1 LTRVIL
7 TGAAAA
13 LTVALAAASPA
24 GAIRAP
30 QSDLDAF
37 MAKVLASRDENWK
50 KLQQY
55 ILDERERVEV
65 RGPSNLP
72 VWGQE
77 HEYSWFIREGYF
89 VRSPVKADGVTI
101 AEEERRKAED
111 TYLRRAK
118 EREARAKRDAAEKA
132 AASASAAEPS
142 PPPPPDA
149 PPPVDAPPPT
159 LDALLTQ
166 TRRPQF
172 VDSAYFLNFKFEPG
186 KYALV
191 GRETFEGREV
201 LRVEYYPSRLFTHEQ
216 DDQRRREQEKR
227 PNRNEDV
234 EAALERMMNKVSL
247 VTLWIEPKA
256 HQIVKYT
263 FDNVNF
269 DFLPAAWLLRVTDL
283 KATMTMSEPFPGV
296 WLPRDVEM
304 YFSAMIAVGD
314 FNVRYRLDYHDY
326 RQATTSGRIIRIG
339 GSR

>member
-1 LTRVIL
+1 MLTRVVCTL
-7 TGAAAA
+7 AAAA
-13 LTVALAAASPA
+13 AWAIVAGTSPA
-24 GAIRAP
+24 AVAMAS

-37 MAKVLASRDENWK
+37 MAKVLASRDGNWK

-65 RGPSNLP
+65 RGPSNVP
-72 VWGQE
+72 VWGQQ

-101 AEEERRKAED
+101 AEAERRKAED
-111 TYLRRAK
+111 DYLRRAK
-118 EREARAKRDAAEKA
+118 EREKRAERDAAAKA
-132 AASASAAEPS
+132 AEVPREAGGEAT
-142 PPPPPDA
+142 
-149 PPPVDAPPPT
+149 PPPVVEPPN
-159 LDALLTQ
+159 LDALLRQ
-166 TRRPQF
+166 SRQPQF
-172 VDSAYFLNFKFEPG
+172 VDSAYFLNFKFEQG

-201 LRVEYYPSRLFTHEQ
+201 LRIEYYPTRLFTHEQ
-216 DDQRRREQEKR
+216 DDERRRREQKR

-256 HQIVKYT
+256 HQIIKYT

-296 WLPRDVEM
+296 WLPRDVDM
-304 YFSAMIAVGD
+304 FFAGMLAVGD
-314 FNVRYRLDYHDY
+314 FSVRYRLDYHDY

-339 GSR
+339 GRQ